1 MAATIF
7 RYDNAGHALGILP
20 YDSATHDEA
29 LDGTDKLTV
38 VSEISPTKRDRL
50 VWQDDGGY
58 WHEHM
63 VDSTKRKHGANGA
76 RTESTCSNSIN
87 ELYGVI
93 APGTTIR
100 GKVDEILMQ
109 ILAFT
114 QWSTYG
120 TEDFGVV
127 QIELY
132 HKSVRECLAEMC
144 ELVHGEL
151 DTYITVDNSGV
162 THRYLRIVRERGNKS
177 VMRQFQ
183 YGRNVSSIMREVAAD
198 EVYTAVKGFG
208 AKLSELDT
216 SEYPNRLEV
225 VVNSNMDLSRW
236 GVSKGDGTFEHNY
249 TTYTD
254 AQCTDRAFLTKQ
266 CKSVL
271 DSVSKPLVRYEFDT
285 ADVGG
290 LWSDVRLGDRVMCV
304 DELFN
309 PSLELI
315 ERVSQIRRNLKGR
328 VQCRIAIGAR
338 PNPLIDQFKAAE
350 KTSKKSTGNG
360 TRISSRTPTTTNG
373 SGYDGESGASL
384 GDIDVPTLTEP
395 SKIAVTT
402 PPTKT
407 EYYAN
412 EKIDYTGIVV
422 TLYNTD
428 GSVYTD
434 DWHPDGIAAFDEL
447 SFPREYA
454 IAGEGDFKMGT
465 VTCELLDDYFQQPA
479 PISFGRVE
487 YTVRY
492 TSARFYERYEIS
504 GDFTAIGTDDYGII
518 VIFASENQGASY
530 HQAHYR
536 KTYTPETDTPDGD
549 YELVSETDY
558 VFPNSYTHDGKTV
571 YYALIGDYFR
581 GYGKVTPNA
590 NYISSVDPTS
600 GQSAGRTAAGKTAW
614 SIIYGDIENIE
625 STSDVPVN
633 WTRSDSTVLTAT
645 FPIKIKDNPFYHGET
660 WGGGEGID
668 VPASSGGGKF

>member
-100 GKVDEILMQ
+100 GRIDEILMQ

-120 TEDFGVV
+120 TENFGVV

-183 YGRNVSSIMREVAAD
+183 YGRNVSSIVREVAAD

-225 VVNSNMDLSRW
+225 VVASNMDLTRW
-236 GVSKGDGTFEHNY
+236 GVSKGDGTFAHNY

-254 AQCTDRAFLTKQ
+254 AQCTDRTFLTKQ

-309 PSLELI
+309 PPLELI

-360 TRISSRTPTTTNG
+360 SRISSRTPTTTRG
-373 SGYDGESGASL
+373 AGYDGEGAASI
-384 GDIDVPTLTEP
+384 GDADNPTVVEP

-402 PPTKT
+402 PPIKT

-422 TLYNTD
+422 TLYNSN

-434 DWHPDGIAAFDEL
+434 EWHPDGIAAFDEL

-454 IAGEGDFKMGT
+454 IAGEGDIKMGT

-479 PISFGRVE
+479 PISFGYAME
-487 YTVRY
+487 HVRY
-492 TSARFYERYEIS
+492 TSAPIYEKYEYT
-504 GDFTAIGTDDYGII
+504 GDFTAIGTDDYGIR
-518 VIFASENQGASY
+518 VIFASENQGAGF
-530 HQAHYR
+530 HR
-536 KTYTPETDTPDGD
+536 KVSRKYYTPETDTPDGD
-549 YELVSETDY
+549 YELVAEDDFT
-558 VFPNSYTHDGKTV
+558 FPESCTYDGKTV
-571 YYALIGDYFR
+571 YYGISAGYYV
-581 GYGKVTPNA
+581 GYGKVIPNA
-590 NYISSVDPTS
+590 RYISNVDPSS
-600 GQSAGRTAAGKTAW
+600 GQPAGRTAAGKIAW
-614 SIIYGDIENIE
+614 SIIYGDIE
-625 STSDVPVN
+625 DVKSIPDIPVE
-633 WTRSDSTVLTAT
+633 WTRGDSTVLSAT
-645 FPIKIKDNPFYHGET
+645 FPITIKEDPYYVGPT

-668 VPASSGGGKF
+668 TPASSGGGKF